1 MAGRSRLSAT
11 PEQVSALKALSRSEV
26 RGEADRARA
35 ILLTLEGWTSGELS
49 EAFGATAE
57 SVRHW
62 RNWFVTGGVEALRST
77 LAPGPSPE
85 KGEKA
90 LAVARQLLAEP
101 VQNRPNWTLPRLQAE
116 IERRAGV
123 SISKSRLSILLR
135 EKGGSPGAGPGTP

>member
-11 PEQVSALKALSRSEV
+11 PEQVAALKVLSRSEV
-26 RGEADRARA
+26 RGEADRARS
-35 ILLTLEGWTSGELS
+35 ILLTLDGWTSVELS
-49 EAFGATAE
+49 EASGATPE

-90 LAVARQLLAEP
+90 LAVARELLAAP
-101 VQNRPNWTLPRLQAE
+101 VQDRPNWTLPRMQAE
-116 IERRAGV
+116 IERRAGL

-135 EKGGSPGAGPGTP
+135 EKGGSPGAAPGTP

>member
-11 PEQVSALKALSRSEV
+11 PEQVAALKVLSRSEV
-26 RGEADRARA
+26 RGEADRARS
-35 ILLTLEGWTSGELS
+35 ILLTLDGWTSVELS
-49 EAFGATAE
+49 EAFGATPE

-77 LAPGPSPE
+77 LAPGPSPA

-90 LAVARQLLAEP
+90 LAVARELLGAP
-101 VQNRPNWTLPRLQAE
+101 VQDRPNWTLPRLQAE

-135 EKGGSPGAGPGTP
+135 EKGGSPGAAPGIP